1 LFALEGLAFW
11 DTPCPSNIT
20 VSPYLSESAGSSLA
34 GETPSSTTQ
43 QHLNF
48 TTQESI
54 QQPAQ
59 TFKPSRHQPLNDP
72 PDISDDV
79 PEAQLLKTVQAVEKR
94 AIPLPE

>member
-34 GETPSSTTQ
+34 GETPSSLQ
-43 QHLNF
+43 QLSKF

-59 TFKPSRHQPLNDP
+59 TFTPSRHQPLNDS
-72 PDISDDV
+72 PDISGEV

-94 AIPLPE
+94 AVPLPR